1 MNSLTI
7 ICDNN
12 SKNPALE
19 TSWGFSCLIEG
30 FKNKILF
37 DTNSNGEL
45 LLKNMHLLGVIPED
59 IKTVVLSHHHWD
71 HTNGLSVFLSKN
83 PDVSVYIPE
92 SFPSEIKAN
101 IKKLGSNYIEVSEP
115 LEIMKDIYTTGE
127 LKSEVNEQSLI
138 LKTEKGITLL
148 VGCAHPGITNVIK
161 QVQERFKK
169 EIYMI
174 IGGFHLYKKDDYS
187 IKEIVNQIKTLGVR
201 KVAPCHCTGTKAKDY
216 LKFVYGKDYIDI
228 GCSSKILI

>member
-1 MNSLTI
+1 MVRDLSRTTLRHKCRTTEDMNSLTI

-19 TSWGFSCLIEG
+19 ASWGFSCLIEG

-101 IKKLGSNYIEVSEP
+101 IKKLGSNYI
-115 LEIMKDIYTTGE
+115 
-127 LKSEVNEQSLI
+127 
-138 LKTEKGITLL
+138 
-148 VGCAHPGITNVIK
+148 
-161 QVQERFKK
+161 
-169 EIYMI
+169 
-174 IGGFHLYKKDDYS
+174 
-187 IKEIVNQIKTLGVR
+187 
-201 KVAPCHCTGTKAKDY
+201 
-216 LKFVYGKDYIDI
+216 
-228 GCSSKILI
+228 